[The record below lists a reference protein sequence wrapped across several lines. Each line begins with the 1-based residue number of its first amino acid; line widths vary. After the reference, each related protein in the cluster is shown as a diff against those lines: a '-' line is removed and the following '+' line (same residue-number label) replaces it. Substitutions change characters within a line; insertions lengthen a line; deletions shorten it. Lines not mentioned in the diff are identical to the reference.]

1 MVAARP
7 VSTSSQTSLA
17 ARFAESRRETRRT
30 RAPFDRLR
38 VNFSSISTILHLT
51 VLALSERSESKCC
64 RTRTRFSYGKS
75 RGSTPCFPSRPSQ
88 ATLRF
93 ASVAGLGLDFLMEN
107 PGEAPRA
114 SLLAQARQHFASLVL
129 PD

>member
-93 ASVAGLGLDFLMEN
+93 ASVAGLGLE
-107 PGEAPRA
+107 PRY
-114 SLLAQARQHFASLVL
+114 HPPEGCVL
-129 PD
+129 PLDDPAKYKFPFLLLFRT